1 MRVLLAVKVTIQRGN
16 SRHTARLKIKKI
28 KKHTRTHNHT
38 FITFKGKI
46 SRFFLSAV

>member
-1 MRVLLAVKVTIQRGN
+1 MRVLLVVKVTIQRGN
-16 SRHTARLKIKKI
+16 SRHTARLKKK
-28 KKHTRTHNHT
+28 KKHTRNHT